1 MQLIV
6 VHSERPAT
14 RFKPSPQQVT
24 AEFLRERFSESPSLA
39 EMDGD
44 VSLRKHNWILYL
56 LTVNCSVGDSSL
68 HAGATSGEMNS
79 FQTNLPVATS
89 TPQQSL
95 RMSFNSQFQSSERVL
110 FLRENVAHK
119 I

>member
-39 EMDGD
+39 EVDRD
-44 VSLRKHNWILYL
+44 ESLRRHYQILKL
-56 LTVNCSVGDSSL
+56 MTINCFVGDSSL
-68 HAGATSGEMNS
+68 HAGATSGEMSS
-79 FQTNLPVATS
+79 FQTNFPAATS

-95 RMSFNSQFQSSERVL
+95 RMSFNSQFQSSE
-110 FLRENVAHK
+110 
-119 I
+119 